1 MLKRISLALAA
12 VFFLV
17 IAGIATLYLTIPEEN
32 TALNHFD
39 TIIVLGSPANPDGTP
54 APEQRER
61 TLEGVHEYRAGVAPH
76 IIMTGGAA
84 HNRYVEAHVMAELAE
99 EQGVPDPA
107 VFEEDHAQ
115 NTIQNAY
122 YSVKI
127 MESHGWHSAE
137 VVSSPSHLP
146 RASLIFRHFPIEWRM
161 HAAPWPSIYQKSYI
175 WKVYPG
181 EALYSSKL
189 RILGFRPTPF
199 LPAAGALVR
208 VGS

>member
-1 MLKRISLALAA
+1 MMLKRISLAVVA
-12 VFFLV
+12 VVFLF
-17 IAGIATLYLTIPEEN
+17 IAGIATLYLTIPEQN
-32 TALNHFD
+32 SSLNHFD
-39 TIIVLGSPANPDGTP
+39 TIIVLGCPANPDGTP

-61 TLEGVHEYRAGVAPH
+61 TLEGVREFRAGIAPH

-99 EQGVPDPA
+99 QQGVPYPA

-127 MESHGWHSAE
+127 MESRGWHSAE

-146 RASLIFRHFPIEWRM
+146 RASLIFRRFPIQWRM
-161 HAAPWPSIYQKSYI
+161 HAAPWPPIYKKSYV
-175 WKVYPG
+175 WEVYVG

-189 RILGFRPTPF
+189 RILGFRQTPF
-199 LPAAGALVR
+199 LPAASVMR
-208 VGS
+208 

>member
-1 MLKRISLALAA
+1 MLKRISLAA
-12 VFFLV
+12 VAIIFLF

-39 TIIVLGSPANPDGTP
+39 TIIVLGSPANPDGTS

-61 TLEGVHEYRAGVAPH
+61 TLEGVREYRAGVARH

-107 VFEEDHAQ
+107 IFEEDHAQ

-161 HAAPWPSIYQKSYI
+161 HPAPWPSIYQKSYI
-175 WKVYPG
+175 WKVYTG

-199 LPAAGALVR
+199 LPAVSVMR
-208 VGS
+208 